1 MKTRPTHLL
10 QRKYTRKGGGGGEK
24 KEKGI
29 RGKKGDARKG
39 CENMCIC
46 IYICFYAS
54 KNSEIMQRNFNPC
67 RIEEITRT

>member
-46 IYICFYAS
+46 IYTYAFT
-54 KNSEIMQRNFNPC
+54 RA
-67 RIEEITRT
+67 RIVK